1 MILGRS
7 TGSVGPARIHHFT
20 MTRKLKKGYYV
31 KGQFIAEG
39 SEADLAFK
47 LELKGSDLPSR
58 TELKHESDELQE
70 LGEAL
75 LTLRPALLARLNLS
89 EKLFDA
95 VTEAKRI
102 TNFEGKR
109 RQMQFIGKLMRKLEP
124 QTLVAIR
131 AALHEQ
137 NFGSIQESLSLHQAE
152 SWRDRLIAE
161 ESACAEWLKS
171 YTSTDAQQ
179 LRALIRQ
186 ARKDAAALPKAPAGA
201 APRHGRA
208 YRELFQLVREQ
219 MQQVPTPELPAVPSI
234 ASMQ

>member
-1 MILGRS
+1 
-7 TGSVGPARIHHFT
+7 

-47 LELKGSDLPSR
+47 LELKGTTDPSR
-58 TELKHESDELQE
+58 TELKRESDELQV

-75 LTLRPALLARLNLS
+75 LTLRAALLERLKLP
-89 EKLFDA
+89 EKLLDA

-102 TNFEGKR
+102 SNFEGKR

-124 QTLVAIR
+124 QVLEAIR
-131 AALHEQ
+131 AALQEQ
-137 NFGSIQESLSLHQAE
+137 HSGSAQETLALHQAQA
-152 SWRDRLIAE
+152 WRDRLIADE
-161 ESACAEWLKS
+161 AALAEWVQVFP
-171 YTSTDAQQ
+171 STDLQQ

-186 ARKDAAALPKAPAGA
+186 ARKDALAQPKTPAGEG
-201 APRHGRA
+201 PRQGRA

-219 MQQVPTPELPAVPSI
+219 MQQIPAPDLPDVPSI

>member
-1 MILGRS
+1 
-7 TGSVGPARIHHFT
+7 

-47 LELKGSDLPSR
+47 LELKGSDAPSR
-58 TELKHESDELQE
+58 TELKRESDELQE

-75 LTLRPALLARLNLS
+75 LTLRPAPLMRLALS
-89 EKLFDA
+89 EKLLDA
-95 VTEAKRI
+95 VAEAKRI
-102 TNFEGKR
+102 SNFEGKR

-124 QTLVAIR
+124 QLLLAIR
-131 AALHEQ
+131 AALQEQ
-137 NFGSIQESLSLHQAE
+137 HSGSAQESLSLHQGEA
-152 SWRDRLIAE
+152 WRDRLIAE
-161 ESACAEWLKS
+161 EGALAEWLQGHPG
-171 YTSTDAQQ
+171 TDVQQ

-186 ARKDAAALPKAPAGA
+186 ARKDAAAQAKAPAGE
-201 APRHGRA
+201 APRHGRS

-219 MQQVPTPELPAVPSI
+219 MQAIPAPELPDVPSI